1 MAQGGTVE
9 IEVELTGTKDIREG
23 LGSIGEAGKSL
34 VDSMNLSND
43 KLGEGIGELG
53 ESVFGLKDSFSELS
67 TGIKSLGTTGASGLM
82 ALLGPIGAV
91 VTAGMGLYEVFK
103 LISGAA
109 LEAEQNE
116 AAMAAAAAD
125 LQSKLEAL
133 AEKGVVLAA
142 DEMQRFSRMT
152 ILAQVAKE
160 KLQFSQEK
168 LTKKTINYIEAEEKL
183 SKAKEALLKAE
194 EKENGETQR
203 LAFLRTNL
211 KLATDDLKISEEAF
225 NKSIQE
231 SIEKQAEVGKKI
243 AEAEKKYIGYE
254 ETSAEFLKT
263 KIKENIETLKSLQ
276 IMQKQIKLSEDRV
289 KIAEVEIEKQA
300 KLALLQA
307 ERNQEDQKA
316 LLQQNKDLE
325 KRIKAIDQ
333 ASLAEQVAAKKTE
346 KVNEE
351 IEEKRKARFKA
362 RQAREEQEAR
372 RREAEAQKEE
382 RRRLQAIAE
391 NARIEALKIQGE
403 QDSLSKSLKLAEVR
417 YRASLDLAQN
427 EKQIQI
433 ATLEFSN
440 QQQALIAQ
448 QEQKRIEKAKTLE
461 EERRAFMRES
471 ELFNIERIE
480 DQSKRELALL
490 DFKYEQLFEMHRGN
504 EQAMTELTR
513 RKSLEREDI
522 LGREAQETAARFKD
536 LFSSFGQGMAD
547 AAAGALVMGESFK
560 ASVVQVLQSLAK
572 TAAVEGMIET
582 AKGIAAAFFNPGQAA
597 SHFAAAAAFG
607 AAAIA
612 AGGAASA
619 LGGGGGGSGG
629 GGGGVSPS
637 GSPQTA
643 STPMREEATTSTM
656 VFNVN
661 FSGAVVYDTKRAA
674 EQALADRITRVMNQ
688 NRRGTPR
695 R

>member
-1 MAQGGTVE
+1 
-9 IEVELTGTKDIREG
+9 
-23 LGSIGEAGKSL
+23 
-34 VDSMNLSND
+34 
-43 KLGEGIGELG
+43 
-53 ESVFGLKDSFSELS
+53 
-67 TGIKSLGTTGASGLM
+67 
-82 ALLGPIGAV
+82 
-91 VTAGMGLYEVFK
+91 
-103 LISGAA
+103 
-109 LEAEQNE
+109 
-116 AAMAAAAAD
+116 
-125 LQSKLEAL
+125 
-133 AEKGVVLAA
+133 VLF
-142 DEMQRFSRMT
+142 RS
-152 ILAQVAKE
+152 
-160 KLQFSQEK
+160 
-168 LTKKTINYIEAEEKL
+168 
-183 SKAKEALLKAE
+183 
-194 EKENGETQR
+194 
-203 LAFLRTNL
+203 
-211 KLATDDLKISEEAF
+211 
-225 NKSIQE
+225 
-231 SIEKQAEVGKKI
+231 
-243 AEAEKKYIGYE
+243 
-254 ETSAEFLKT
+254 
-263 KIKENIETLKSLQ
+263 
-276 IMQKQIKLSEDRV
+276 
-289 KIAEVEIEKQA
+289 
-300 KLALLQA
+300 
-307 ERNQEDQKA
+307 
-316 LLQQNKDLE
+316 

-471 ELFNIERIE
+471 ELFNIQRIE
-480 DQSKRELALL
+480 DQTKRELALL

-582 AKGIAAAFFNPGQAA
+582 AKGIAAAFSPFPGQAA

-619 LGGGGGGSGG
+619 LGGGGGGSRG